1 MDDEAPIRISL
12 AHASEQGM
20 ARLRAL
26 VEAVPA
32 KGGFARGGRRFLDHA
47 VPTIEEGTLIVPRGC
62 ARETW
67 AALFQSKDPRALAVA
82 FRLFTDIQ
90 QRGWVEGL
98 WRSGW
103 SGGDGATHSGDAG
116 GPAIARRMDAKA
128 PSPDRG
134 SPPPRSV
141 A

>member
-1 MDDEAPIRISL
+1 MAEEAPIRISL
-12 AHASEQGM
+12 AHASEQGL

-26 VEAVPA
+26 VDAIPA
-32 KGGFARGGRRFLDHA
+32 RAGFARGERSFLDHA
-47 VPTIEEGTLIVPRGC
+47 VPTIEDGTLIVPRGC

-82 FRLFTDIQ
+82 FRLFTDIER
-90 QRGWVEGL
+90 RGWVEGL

-103 SGGDGATHSGDAG
+103 GSPEGQGNATCAHGTEG
-116 GPAIARRMDAKA
+116 VRRTGTGNA
-128 PSPDRG
+128 PPDHG
-134 SPPPRSV
+134 SPPPKSV